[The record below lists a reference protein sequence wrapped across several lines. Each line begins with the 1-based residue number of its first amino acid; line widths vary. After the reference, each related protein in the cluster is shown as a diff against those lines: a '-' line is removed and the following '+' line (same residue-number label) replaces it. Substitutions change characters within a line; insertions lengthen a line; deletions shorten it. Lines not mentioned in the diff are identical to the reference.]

1 MYSRTESCYSTENYR
16 HWSRHGST
24 HQQVGEFPMDFH
36 REIMNFNAQCTLV
49 ITYNDATHYSLVH
62 IAWTD
67 ILIYELYFN
76 AYKFITWTYA
86 HYLSWKNTTGFTH
99 YHHGVWVY
107 FSECCTNLSM
117 CSVWNI
123 FFIICS
129 FNVNLG
135 DIMNSVAALFTLCLI
150 W

>member
-1 MYSRTESCYSTENYR
+1 
-16 HWSRHGST
+16 
-24 HQQVGEFPMDFH
+24 MDFH

-86 HYLSWKNTTGFTH
+86 HYLS
-99 YHHGVWVY
+99 
-107 FSECCTNLSM
+107 
-117 CSVWNI
+117 
-123 FFIICS
+123 
-129 FNVNLG
+129 
-135 DIMNSVAALFTLCLI
+135 
-150 W
+150 